1 MILTGYCL
9 KTQTYYNPDNA
20 EIVLWYYPAGRVNK
34 NPLKEFLINIM
45 KLCIPNIKEFLR
57 QKNGAGKCL
66 S

>member
-9 KTQTYYNPDNA
+9 KTQTYYNRNNA

-34 NPLKEFLINIM
+34 NQLREFQTNIM

-57 QKNGAGKCL
+57 QKTGALKSL